1 MFLPFAKQRFI
12 RFVFV
17 CLRVHWACVHVDKR
31 QPRDRTTWTQIYV
44 SFCALRRE
52 RIVTE
57 ALLDDIFSHFGPVA
71 DVTVKKHS
79 LVAPATMSSSPMSYF
94 SSSSSSSP
102 TASLSSVH
110 SSAVAPVWTGYAFV
124 YFYDRQDAER
134 ATQALRTFESE
145 DLRLACSLSLRAS
158 LSADPAAPQ
167 SYPALRPQFPVAQ
180 PPRVHD
186 DLVSRPVRL
195 ALQPPPQTFGLPL
208 QADYGFFQSKLGQ
221 QADAHSHAETYE
233 SIGLEIAPPTSMH
246 PSVHFGALG
255 HSALW

>member
-1 MFLPFAKQRFI
+1 M
-12 RFVFV
+12 
-17 CLRVHWACVHVDKR
+17 
-31 QPRDRTTWTQIYV
+31 

-79 LVAPATMSSSPMSYF
+79 LVAPAAMSSSPMSYF
-94 SSSSSSSP
+94 SSSSSSP
-102 TASLSSVH
+102 TASLSSLH
-110 SSAVAPVWTGYAFV
+110 SSAATPVWTGYAFV

-158 LSADPAAPQ
+158 LSGEAVVSQ
-167 SYPALRPQFPVAQ
+167 HGYPALRPQIPIAQ
-180 PPRVHD
+180 PPRLHD
-186 DLVSRPVRL
+186 DLVARPVRL
-195 ALQPPPQTFGLPL
+195 ALQPPPQPFGLPF
-208 QADYGFFQSKLGQ
+208 QADYGFFQSKLGP
-221 QADAHSHAETYE
+221 QADTHPLGEAYE
-233 SIGLEIAPPTSMH
+233 SRGLEISPPASMQ
-246 PSVHFGALG
+246 PPMHFGAPG